1 MRKMCSS
8 LWADGKEMLERKL
21 KIKIERTIEG
31 LKICLMIK

>member
-21 KIKIERTIEG
+21 KIKKERTIG
-31 LKICLMIK
+31 GS